1 MFFDERCNSSIPV
14 HNCLYSKK
22 TRILLFLFSLPN
34 HPSSAVS
41 YDPRQHQKRLAMA
54 RQSAEA
60 VRYPNPKVAES
71 ESESEETSDE
81 SDSSDSSEEENE
93 QSSQEEVLDL

>member
-1 MFFDERCNSSIPV
+1 
-14 HNCLYSKK
+14 
-22 TRILLFLFSLPN
+22 
-34 HPSSAVS
+34 
-41 YDPRQHQKRLAMA
+41 MA

-60 VRYPNPKVAES
+60 VRYPNPKVVES

-93 QSSQEEVLDL
+93 QSS